1 MDLSREEAFVGDRAP
16 DTPVVTLNSKKTRIS
31 NFFKAN
37 RPLLDEFK
45 QLVKDFGAV
54 ADFLIVYIAEAHAT
68 DGWSFANNVD
78 IQKHTHLQ
86 ERLAAA
92 QVLVKEDPMCPIVV
106 DEMTN
111 ISASKY
117 GALPERLF
125 VLQSGMVIYKGK
137 RGPWGYNPQE
147 VRGVL
152 EKIN

>member
-1 MDLSREEAFVGDRAP
+1 M
-16 DTPVVTLNSKKTRIS
+16 
-31 NFFKAN
+31 
-37 RPLLDEFK
+37 LDEFK